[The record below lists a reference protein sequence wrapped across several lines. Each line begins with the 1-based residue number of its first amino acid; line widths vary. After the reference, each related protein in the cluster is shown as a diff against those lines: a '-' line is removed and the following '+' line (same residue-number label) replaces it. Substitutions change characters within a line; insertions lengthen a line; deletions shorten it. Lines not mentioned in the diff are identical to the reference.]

1 MALQRKSLDTK
12 TVQRLNRK
20 TRIRKRV
27 YGTMERPRLTV
38 FKSGKHTYAQVIDDA
53 SGKTLASAST
63 VAKTLKGSVKELKP
77 IDAAKAVGHA
87 IADACKAAGVAQ
99 VAFDRNGYQYHGRIK
114 TLAEAAR
121 EKGLSF

>member
-20 TRIRKRV
+20 ARIRKRV
-27 YGTMERPRLTV
+27 AGTAERPRLTV
-38 FKSGKHTYAQVIDDA
+38 FKSGKHTYAQVIDDV

-63 VAKTLKGSVKELKP
+63 MAKALKSATKELKP
-77 IDAAKAVGHA
+77 ADAAKQVGEA
-87 IADACKAAGVAQ
+87 IAAACKAANITQ
-99 VAFDRNGYQYHGRIK
+99 VAFDRNGYPYHGRVK
-114 TLAEAAR
+114 VLAEAAR

>member
-1 MALQRKSLDTK
+1 MQRKSLDTK

-20 TRIRKRV
+20 SRIRKRIF
-27 YGTMERPRLTV
+27 GTAERPRLSV
-38 FKSGKHTYAQVIDDA
+38 FKSGKHTYAQVIDDS

-63 VAKTLKGSVKELKP
+63 VSKTLKAATKELKP
-77 IDAAKAVGHA
+77 IDAAKEVGHA
-87 IADACKAAGVAQ
+87 IADACKAKNITQ
-99 VAFDRNGYQYHGRIK
+99 VAFDRNGYQYHGRVK